1 MLSRNVRR
9 TGVKRVEYG
18 QFAKEVA
25 DKVGINP
32 NTLRRW
38 SLELEKLDYE
48 FERNERSQRIYYKKD
63 ISVLEKMKEF
73 LDKNFSLEESARQS
87 LEESK
92 KNGVETVSVSEE
104 MNVTTTIQERS
115 AEITIFQE
123 KFVKMV
129 DQQNKIVEQ
138 NQQILDLL
146 LEEKKEKEEAQREVK
161 LLQNKL
167 DKAISLIEENQKE
180 KKKKR
185 IFGIF

>member
-1 MLSRNVRR
+1 M
-9 TGVKRVEYG
+9 EYG

-48 FERNERSQRIYYKKD
+48 FERNERSQRIYYKAD
-63 ISVLEKMKEF
+63 ICVLEKMKEF
-73 LDKNFSLEESARQS
+73 LDKNFSLEESAKQS

-92 KNGVETVSVSEE
+92 KNGVETVTVSEE
-104 MNVTTTIQERS
+104 MNVVATNQERS
-115 AEITIFQE
+115 EEVAIFQE
-123 KFVKMV
+123 KFVQMV

-146 LEEKKEKEEAQREVK
+146 LEEKREKEEAQKEVK
-161 LLQNKL
+161 LLQNRL
-167 DKAISLIEENQKE
+167 DKAISLLQQDEEEE
-180 KKKKR
+180 KNKKR
-185 IFGIF
+185 KKLFGIF

>member
-1 MLSRNVRR
+1 M
-9 TGVKRVEYG
+9 EYG

-48 FERNERSQRIYYKKD
+48 FERNERSQRIYYKAD

-73 LDKNFSLEESARQS
+73 LDKNFSLEESAKQS

-92 KNGVETVSVSEE
+92 KNGVETVTVSEE
-104 MNVTTTIQERS
+104 MNVVATIQERS
-115 AEITIFQE
+115 EEIAIFQE
-123 KFVKMV
+123 KFVQMV

-146 LEEKKEKEEAQREVK
+146 LEEKREKEEAKREVK
-161 LLQNKL
+161 FLQDKL
-167 DKAISLIEENQKE
+167 DKAIALLQQDEEE
-180 KKKKR
+180 KNKKR
-185 IFGIF
+185 KKLFGIF

>member
-1 MLSRNVRR
+1 M
-9 TGVKRVEYG
+9 EYG

-25 DKVGINP
+25 DRVGINP

-48 FERNERSQRIYYKKD
+48 FERNERSQRIYYKAD

-73 LDKNFSLEESARQS
+73 LDKNFSLEESAKQS

-92 KNGVETVSVSEE
+92 KNGVETVTVSEE
-104 MNVTTTIQERS
+104 MNVVATIQERS
-115 AEITIFQE
+115 EEIAIFQE
-123 KFVKMV
+123 KFVQMV

-146 LEEKKEKEEAQREVK
+146 LEEKREKEEAKREVK
-161 LLQNKL
+161 FLQDKL
-167 DKAISLIEENQKE
+167 DKAISLLQEEQENDN
-180 KKKKR
+180 KKR
-185 IFGIF
+185 KKLFGIF

>member
-1 MLSRNVRR
+1 M
-9 TGVKRVEYG
+9 EYG
-18 QFAKEVA
+18 RFAKEVA
-25 DKVGINP
+25 DTVGINP

-63 ISVLEKMKEF
+63 ICVLEKMKEF

-115 AEITIFQE
+115 EELTIFQE
-123 KFVKMV
+123 KFVQMV

-138 NQQILDLL
+138 NQQIIDLL
-146 LEEKKEKEEAQREVK
+146 LEERKEKEYAQKEVE

-167 DKAISLIEENQKE
+167 DKAIGLLQQDEEE
-180 KKKKR
+180 KNKKR
-185 IFGIF
+185 KKLFGIF